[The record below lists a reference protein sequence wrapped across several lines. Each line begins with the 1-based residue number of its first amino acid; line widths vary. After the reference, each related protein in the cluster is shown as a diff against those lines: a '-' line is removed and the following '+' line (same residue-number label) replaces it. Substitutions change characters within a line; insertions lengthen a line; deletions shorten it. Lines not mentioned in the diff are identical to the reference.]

1 MIAPSDILNA
11 RILIVDDRRGNV
23 ELIRGMLADA
33 GYTSVASTTDPR
45 EVCDLHRLN
54 RYDLIL
60 LDVMMPE
67 MDGFQVMEGLRKI
80 GAELSGPLPQS
91 AFRIEQEVDLPVLVI
106 TAQPGHEARA
116 LEAGAKGFITK
127 PFDRLEVLTHIRD
140 VLEIRLLQQKMRW
153 FASRLEAVPAR
164 HPEPLREAEDPL
176 DQLVHYDALT
186 HLPDRALFHGF
197 LQKVI
202 KQAQLNHRIVSVLFI
217 DIDDF
222 KSINETFGY
231 GFGDELLREFS
242 LRLLECLRMTDIVA
256 RLGGDEFGCILVAPD
271 GSANAA
277 IVVSKIREA
286 LRRPFDL
293 HGHRITLTASIGI
306 SVYPTDSRD
315 ADTLVKNGDTAM
327 YRSKKAGKDTYRYF
341 TAEMNAQAMEKLD
354 RENALRHALD
364 RNEFILHYQPK
375 VDLVS
380 GRVTGVEALIRWK
393 RSGYG
398 IVAPLEFIPLLEQ
411 TGLISQVGAWVIESA
426 CRQIAEWRR
435 QGAGE
440 IPVSVNVSGRQFSQG
455 TLNQDVIRATRIN
468 GVQPELLEFELQ
480 AERAL
485 RENSIESDLLELE
498 LTESSLMMHARKTAV
513 ILGRLKGLGIR
524 ISIDDFGMGYSSLSY
539 VKRFPVDALKID
551 HSFIR
556 EITTNSADAAIT
568 TAIIDM
574 AHSLGMRV
582 VAEGVETAEQ
592 FDFLRKRACDEV
604 QGYYFAQPLPAEEI
618 SELFLSGKEFI
629 ALA

>member
-11 RILIVDDRRGNV
+11 RILIVDDRRENV
-23 ELIRGMLADA
+23 ELIHGMLTDA
-33 GYTSVASTTDPR
+33 GYTSVASTMDPR

-67 MDGFQVMEGLRKI
+67 MDGFQVMEGLRKME
-80 GAELSGPLPQS
+80 AELSGPLPQS
-91 AFRIEQEVDLPVLVI
+91 AFRIEQEDDLPVLVI

-164 HPEPLREAEDPL
+164 HPELLREAEDPL
-176 DQLVHYDALT
+176 DQLAHYDALT
-186 HLPDRALFHGF
+186 YLPDRTLFHGF

-327 YRSKKAGKDTYRYF
+327 YRSKMAGKDTFRYF

-398 IVAPLEFIPLLEQ
+398 IIAPPEFIPLLEQ

-440 IPVSVNVSGRQFSQG
+440 IPVSVNVSGRQFLQG

-574 AHSLGMRV
+574 AHSLGIRV

-618 SELFLSGKEFI
+618 SELFLSGKEFS